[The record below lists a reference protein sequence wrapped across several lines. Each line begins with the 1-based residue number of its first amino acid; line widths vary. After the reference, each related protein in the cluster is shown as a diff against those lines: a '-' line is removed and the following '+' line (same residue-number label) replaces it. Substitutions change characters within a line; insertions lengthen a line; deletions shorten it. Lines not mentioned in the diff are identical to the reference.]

1 MKVEDIIQAMSKM
14 IDSAAK
20 EGYFTDYIYFKLP
33 NAYQIH
39 NEQLLDTFKGYTIE
53 YFNDELMD
61 TSMYLSSS
69 SFYLT

>member
-1 MKVEDIIQAMSKM
+1 MEVEDIIQAMNKM
-14 IDSAAK
+14 IDTALPYK
-20 EGYFTDYIYFKLP
+20 HTYFALP